1 MKRDGE
7 RERKRDEKK
16 TARRNSCGRERFN
29 KRPSSPKCKAREP
42 ENETE
47 EYEQRRSSKNGQIR
61 VPIDPLGPVDTQQFK
76 FPFRDQPLERNHR
89 NRTKY
94 GPEAV
99 GAMAYGVAEGEIF
112 TEGEDGDDGGGDGD
126 DRSGSEEDQRDD
138 DGDEDG
144 GSGDAGPGHRGV
156 KEMERVGMAL
166 GL

>member
-1 MKRDGE
+1 
-7 RERKRDEKK
+7 
-16 TARRNSCGRERFN
+16 
-29 KRPSSPKCKAREP
+29 
-42 ENETE
+42 
-47 EYEQRRSSKNGQIR
+47 
-61 VPIDPLGPVDTQQFK
+61 
-76 FPFRDQPLERNHR
+76 
-89 NRTKY
+89 
-94 GPEAV
+94 
-99 GAMAYGVAEGEIF
+99 MAYGVAEGEIF